1 MLRPTVGPQP
11 NVVILVPYRPAGDR
25 HRWLYDMVRPELERF
40 GWPIVEGT
48 CEGERWARAPAVNDA
63 ARKAGRWDV
72 AFIADCDTIPDHEGI
87 FRAVTWV
94 RSTGGGARPH
104 DERYMLTAVGSIVA
118 VQRGVEALEPKHFER
133 QWAGGGL
140 DVVTRE
146 AFDAVGGF
154 DERYKGW
161 GYEDSEF
168 HVQLVAHARWD
179 RLPGECWHLWHPT
192 NDNKPDPASIA
203 MFRETQA
210 KHKPALD
217 RWAANKGLR
226 KPMAVF

>member
-1 MLRPTVGPQP
+1 
-11 NVVILVPYRPAGDR
+11 
-25 HRWLYDMVRPELERF
+25 
-40 GWPIVEGT
+40 
-48 CEGERWARAPAVNDA
+48 VNDA
-63 ARKAGRWDV
+63 ARKAKDWDV

-87 FRAVTWV
+87 LRAVAWV

-104 DERYMLTAVGSIVA
+104 DERYMLNQAGSIVA
-118 VQRGVEALEPKHFER
+118 VQRGVEALGPAHFLK

-168 HVQLVAHARWD
+168 HVQLVVKRRWD

-192 NDNKPDPASIA
+192 DANRPDPDSVA
-203 MFRETQA
+203 MYRATQRENRV
-210 KHKPALD
+210 ALE

-226 KPMAVF
+226 KPYSVF